1 MHYTTLGK
9 TGLKVSVAGLGCG
22 GNSRIGL
29 GTGLTEAQSVALV
42 REALDLGVNFL
53 DTAAAY
59 ETEGVV
65 GKAIKGRPRDS
76 VVISTKS
83 HATSGP
89 AVLANL
95 DNSLRQLD
103 TDYVDIFHL
112 HGLGPAAY
120 DKAMAEIVPG
130 LLRAKEQGKLRHL
143 AVSETGPRDPEH
155 TMLARAVEEGIWE
168 VFMLGFSMMH
178 QNAKNRL
185 LPRTREKGIGTLCMF
200 AVRNIFS
207 KPDVLKKTFAELAAE
222 GKVPAAMAAA
232 DNPLGLSRAR
242 GRGRE
247 RGRCRLPL
255 RPPHARHR
263 CRPVRHRQRRPPAR
277 QHRLHLAP
285 AAPRRRR
292 GQAPR
297 PLRQPRRRRPRPP
310 GSHEGRAEALAPWL
324 ARRWQQRHPS
334 SRLHWAP
341 SLCYVC
347 PMAKKRSKPHKRT
360 GLGTRRSRAT
370 LDTTWRDRSPAEMRA
385 IIQKY
390 IDAVA
395 ATASPAE
402 KDDLVHVKLL
412 PPAVKPKGVK
422 PQEIRK
428 AVLRAVETYGERHAK
443 ATARS

>member
-1 MHYTTLGK
+1 MQYTTLGK

-29 GTGLTEAQSVALV
+29 GTGLTEAQSVRLV

-130 LLRAKEQGKLRHL
+130 LLREKEKGKLRHL

-178 QNAKNRL
+178 QNAKQRL
-185 LPRTREKGIGTLCMF
+185 LPR
-200 AVRNIFS
+200 
-207 KPDVLKKTFAELAAE
+207 
-222 GKVPAAMAAA
+222 
-232 DNPLGLSRAR
+232 RAR
-242 GRGRE
+242 RASARSACLPCATSSASRTCSRRPSSSWPPRARCRHPWRPPTTRWASSCTQAGGE
-247 RGRCRLPL
+247 RRRRRLPL
-255 RPPHARHR
+255 RPPPARHR
-263 CRPVRHRQRRPPAR
+263 RRPVRHRQRRAFAL
-277 QHRLHLAP
+277 QHRLDPAP
-285 AAPRRRR
+285 AAAR
-292 GQAPR
+292 ADVAK
-297 PLRQPRRRRPRPP
+297 L
-310 GSHEGRAEALAPWL
+310 HELFGGLVGVGLDLPDRM
-324 ARRWQQRHPS
+324 RD
-334 SRLHWAP
+334 
-341 SLCYVC
+341 
-347 PMAKKRSKPHKRT
+347 AKK
-360 GLGTRRSRAT
+360 
-370 LDTTWRDRSPAEMRA
+370 
-385 IIQKY
+385 
-390 IDAVA
+390 
-395 ATASPAE
+395 
-402 KDDLVHVKLL
+402 
-412 PPAVKPKGVK
+412 
-422 PQEIRK
+422 
-428 AVLRAVETYGERHAK
+428 
-443 ATARS
+443 

>member
-89 AVLANL
+89 PVLANL

-130 LLRAKEQGKLRHL
+130 LLRAKEKGKLRHL

-185 LPRTREKGIGTLCMF
+185 LPRTRETGHRHALH
-200 AVRNIFS
+200 VRRAQH
-207 KPDVLKKTFAELAAE
+207 LLQAGRAEKDL
-222 GKVPAAMAAA
+222 
-232 DNPLGLSRAR
+232 R
-242 GRGRE
+242 G
-247 RGRCRLPL
+247 
-255 RPPHARHR
+255 A
-263 CRPVRHRQRRPPAR
+263 
-277 QHRLHLAP
+277 
-285 AAPRRRR
+285 RRR
-292 GQAPR
+292 GQGAGGDGRRRQPARASSCTRAGRRAWSTPPTATPATRPASMSSCSAPATSPTCAPTSPPSCAPR
-297 PLRQPRRRRPRPP
+297 SPP
-310 GSHEGRAEALAPWL
+310 PTW
-324 ARRWQQRHPS
+324 PS
-334 SRLHWAP
+334 STTSSAT
-341 SLCYVC
+341 SS
-347 PMAKKRSKPHKRT
+347 ASAST
-360 GLGTRRSRAT
+360 SRIA
-370 LDTTWRDRSPAEMRA
+370 
-385 IIQKY
+385 
-390 IDAVA
+390 
-395 ATASPAE
+395 
-402 KDDLVHVKLL
+402 
-412 PPAVKPKGVK
+412 
-422 PQEIRK
+422 
-428 AVLRAVETYGERHAK
+428 
-443 ATARS
+443 

>member
-130 LLRAKEQGKLRHL
+130 LLREKEKGKLCL
-143 AVSETGPRDPEH
+143 LYTSPSPRDG
-155 TMLARAVEEGIWE
+155 L
-168 VFMLGFSMMH
+168 
-178 QNAKNRL
+178 
-185 LPRTREKGIGTLCMF
+185 
-200 AVRNIFS
+200 
-207 KPDVLKKTFAELAAE
+207 
-222 GKVPAAMAAA
+222 
-232 DNPLGLSRAR
+232 LSRM
-242 GRGRE
+242 
-247 RGRCRLPL
+247 
-255 RPPHARHR
+255 
-263 CRPVRHRQRRPPAR
+263 
-277 QHRLHLAP
+277 
-285 AAPRRRR
+285 
-292 GQAPR
+292 
-297 PLRQPRRRRPRPP
+297 
-310 GSHEGRAEALAPWL
+310 
-324 ARRWQQRHPS
+324 PS
-334 SRLHWAP
+334 SA
-341 SLCYVC
+341 
-347 PMAKKRSKPHKRT
+347 
-360 GLGTRRSRAT
+360 
-370 LDTTWRDRSPAEMRA
+370 
-385 IIQKY
+385 
-390 IDAVA
+390 
-395 ATASPAE
+395 
-402 KDDLVHVKLL
+402 
-412 PPAVKPKGVK
+412 
-422 PQEIRK
+422 
-428 AVLRAVETYGERHAK
+428 
-443 ATARS
+443 